1 MQFDIYVCFPTLF
14 FDSGAKEGLT
24 ISSPMI
30 TVAIANHL
38 QYWIGKFMKLRITG
52 YLALFMLSLGI
63 FAGTA
68 PTAYAEK
75 SASYAQTIWRLLDYI
90 AVDYPAAVQD
100 GQIVSE
106 LEYAEMSEFADT
118 VASGMADLPPTAA
131 KSELLTQANTLK
143 VSIANKTE
151 ASEIAMVAHTL
162 ANALI
167 TAYPVP
173 LAPSILPDLSRG
185 KALYAEACASC
196 HGITGM
202 GNGPDA
208 QGMQPPPINFADQ
221 DRANKR
227 SLFSL
232 YQVIGQGLDGT
243 AMQSYADLPPE
254 DRWALAFYVGGLSFS
269 QDDVREGEQIW
280 QNDQEIRTAFP
291 NLTAI
296 TQATVGQLSQ
306 NYGKTMAKALMAYL
320 RKNPQAASSSTGTLL
335 SLAKERLS
343 QTLEAYRQGEHKRA
357 TKLALSA
364 YLDGFEPIE
373 PVLRVKDTPLMREV
387 ETSMIEM
394 RGLISKNASITDVKA
409 KIQDVT
415 ALLDTVETRL
425 ASSKTGNGASFIAAF
440 TILLR
445 EGVEALLI
453 VVAMLAFL
461 NKADRPREVRFVH
474 AGWVFALFAGI
485 LTWAAASTFISIS
498 GASRELTEGVGAI
511 LAAAVLV
518 FVGIWMQ
525 GKSQAAAWQK
535 YIRDKMSHA
544 LSRQSAGVLFL
555 LAFVVVYREVFE
567 VILFLIALWNQGNA
581 IAILSGLGSAIAVL
595 GIIAVVLMNY
605 SKRLPITQFFLYSSY
620 LMAILAVVLS
630 GKGIAA
636 LQEAGWVGIS
646 QSTWLPRIEIIG
658 IYPTWQGLIG
668 QAIVLTT
675 LLVAFW
681 MNDRKRPAV

>member
-1 MQFDIYVCFPTLF
+1 
-14 FDSGAKEGLT
+14 
-24 ISSPMI
+24 
-30 TVAIANHL
+30 
-38 QYWIGKFMKLRITG
+38 MKLRITG
-52 YLALFMLSLGI
+52 YLALFMLSLGM
-63 FAGTA
+63 FVAAA
-68 PTAYAEK
+68 PTAHAEK

-90 AVDYPAAVQD
+90 AVDYPAAVQN
-100 GQIVSE
+100 GQIISDFE
-106 LEYAEMSEFADT
+106 FAEMNEFADT
-118 VASGMADLPPTAA
+118 VASGMADLPPTVA
-131 KSELLTQANTLK
+131 KPELITQANALK
-143 VSIANKTE
+143 ATIANKAE
-151 ASEIAMVAHTL
+151 ASEIAMAAHTL

-173 LAPSILPDLSRG
+173 LAPSTLPDLARG
-185 KALYAEACASC
+185 KSLYADTCASC
-196 HGITGM
+196 HGITGLA
-202 GNGPDA
+202 NGPDA
-208 QGMQPPPINFADQ
+208 QGMQPPPINFADP

-232 YQVIGQGLDGT
+232 YQVISQGLDGT
-243 AMQSYADLPPE
+243 AMQSYAALPPE
-254 DRWALAFYVGGLSFS
+254 DRWALAFYVGDLSFS
-269 QDDVREGEQIW
+269 QDDVRKGEQIW

-306 NYGKTMAKALMAYL
+306 TYGETKAKALMAYL
-320 RKNPQAASSSTGTLL
+320 RNNPQSVSSSTGTLL

-343 QTLEAYRQGEHKRA
+343 QTLKAYRNGERKRA

-373 PVLRVKDTPLMREV
+373 PVLRVKDSTLMREV
-387 ETSMIEM
+387 ESSMIQM
-394 RGLISKNASITDVKA
+394 RGLIGENAPIADVEA

-415 ALLDTVETRL
+415 ALLGKVETRL
-425 ASSKTGNGASFIAAF
+425 ATSKTGNGASFIAAF

-461 NKADRPREVRFVH
+461 NKADRPKEVRYVH
-474 AGWVFALFAGI
+474 AGWAFALVAGV

-498 GASRELTEGVGAI
+498 GASRELTEGIGAI

-535 YIRDKMSHA
+535 YIKDKMSHA

-581 IAILSGLGSAIAVL
+581 IAILSGLGTAIAVL
-595 GIIAVVLMNY
+595 GVIAVVLMNY
-605 SKRLPITQFFLYSSY
+605 SKRLPITQFFLYSSF
-620 LMAILAVVLS
+620 LMAILAVVLA

-636 LQEAGWVGIS
+636 LQEAGWVGIA
-646 QSTWLPRIEIIG
+646 QSAWLPRVEIIG

-668 QAIVLTT
+668 QALVLAT

-681 MNDRKRPAV
+681 MNDRKRVTA